1 MRDRRAYLTLGYKWF
16 ERITVIRA
24 FCYQNG
30 TLSVIS
36 LQRQSRNVRRRMRII
51 KKRKKTCIFIK
62 RVQQIIQHRRFDKWE
77 KLPTR
82 VSYFEKILIYL

>member
-62 RVQQIIQHRRFDKWE
+62 RVQQLSNIDA
-77 KLPTR
+77 
-82 VSYFEKILIYL
+82 LINGKSFQQGCLTLRKF